1 MYNQTDSHLK
11 KNRIISLLPSS
22 TEIICAL
29 GLKEQLIGRSHECDY
44 PAEVQKLPVCSEP
57 KYRSDGTSAEI
68 NKEVESILHDALSIY
83 KVDAEKIKTL
93 KPTHIITQ
101 SQCEVCAVSTDELQ
115 EALNEY
121 LQQDEVTVIDLT
133 PESIE
138 EVLENILQ
146 IANALDAQV
155 KGEALVNKMKRS
167 FDDIRTKTKE
177 LADKPSITHIEWIEP
192 VMVAGHWMLTLIEMA
207 GGVNCF
213 PDLPAEAL
221 AQAGENKR
229 WIKFEELL
237 EQNPDKIIIAPCG
250 FTIEKTLKDM
260 YFLENRKEWKTLKAV
275 RNNEVY
281 ICDGNK
287 YFNRPGPRL
296 VDSLEILAEIFHPHL
311 FESKH
316 RKSGWIKYMMN

>member
-68 NKEVESILHDALSIY
+68 NKEVESILRDALSIY

-138 EVLENILQ
+138 QVLENILQ

-155 KGEALVNKMKRS
+155 KGEALVNNMKRS
-167 FDDIRTKTKE
+167 FDDISTKTKE
-177 LADKPSITHIEWIEP
+177 LHDKPSIAHIEWIEP
-192 VMVAGHWMLTLIEMA
+192 SMVAGHWMMTLIEMA

-213 PDLPAEAL
+213 PD
-221 AQAGENKR
+221 ENKR

-250 FTIEKTLKDM
+250 FTIERTLKDM
-260 YFLENRKEWKTLKAV
+260 FYFENRTEWKTLKAV

-296 VDSLEILAEIFHPHL
+296 VDSLEILAEIFHPHR
-311 FESKH
+311 FASKH

>member
-1 MYNQTDSHLK
+1 MNNNEK
-11 KNRIISLLPSS
+11 RIISLLPSS
-22 TEIICAL
+22 TETVCTL
-29 GLKEQLIGRSHECDY
+29 GLQDHLVGRSHECDY

-57 KYRSDGTSAEI
+57 KYRSDGTSVEI
-68 NKEVESILHDALSIY
+68 NKEVESILRDALSIY

-115 EALNEY
+115 EATNEY

-138 EVLENILQ
+138 QVLENILQ

-167 FDDIRTKTKE
+167 FEDIRTETKE
-177 LADKPSITHIEWIEP
+177 LFDKPSIVHIEWIEP
-192 VMVAGHWMLTLIEMA
+192 VMVAGHWMMTLIEMA

-213 PDLPAEAL
+213 PD
-221 AQAGENKR
+221 ENKR

-250 FTIEKTLKDM
+250 FTIERTLKDM
-260 YFLENRKEWKTLKAV
+260 FYFENRMEWKTLKAV

-296 VDSLEILAEIFHPHL
+296 VDSLEILAEIFHPHR
-311 FESKH
+311 FSSKH
-316 RKSGWIKYMMN
+316 HKSGWIKYF

>member
-1 MYNQTDSHLK
+1 MNNNEK
-11 KNRIISLLPSS
+11 RIISLLPSS
-22 TEIICAL
+22 TETVCTL
-29 GLKEQLIGRSHECDY
+29 GLQDHLVGRSHECDY

-57 KYRSDGTSAEI
+57 KYRSDGTSVEI
-68 NKEVESILHDALSIY
+68 NKEVESILRDALSIY

-115 EALNEY
+115 EATNEY

-138 EVLENILQ
+138 QVLENILQ

-167 FDDIRTKTKE
+167 FEDIRTETKE
-177 LADKPSITHIEWIEP
+177 LFDKPSIVHIEWIEP
-192 VMVAGHWMLTLIEMA
+192 VMVAGHWMMTLIEMA

-213 PDLPAEAL
+213 PD
-221 AQAGENKR
+221 ENKR

-250 FTIEKTLKDM
+250 FTIERTLKDM
-260 YFLENRKEWKTLKAV
+260 FYFENRMEWKTLKAV

-311 FESKH
+311 FSSKH
-316 RKSGWIKYMMN
+316 HKSGWIKYF